1 MNPIQVLAVI
11 KQGNKAIFPNQEA
24 QRVFSKLQKNHRVRM
39 DQVNQANSLAD
50 QYLQSEVS
58 KNKIAAPPVDE
69 AANIASSQV
78 VGKVPVDQAELVATG
93 QESVQQ
99 KQSLQNAG
107 ISSGGSSTNNLSS
120 TNIATNE
127 TSAQR
132 FLQTERD
139 EIASQLGEQGLPIT
153 PTRIE
158 LELANRL
165 GTDAYLYGPKYTQ
178 RKQALQA
185 GATYEPKLFNRLR
198 VPSVQIAGQSV
209 PYTPTQGSGF
219 SIRKPTITESTAL
232 NLKSEV
238 DKQKTFLGQVRLDA
252 TSNMRAIEAQAKP
265 LKQAQIQARN
275 RRDFTTVDRLE
286 TELNKLR
293 GSYQK
298 QQRRITGAELKVTE
312 NISNLGLPLKLTE
325 GVESGQ
331 RIYAEVDPTGGRGG
345 KVRTTSIDSAGV
357 ADDLADDVAAD
368 FDISGTPVYKE
379 GTVEIRPERI
389 AINTPAKGGGG
400 RNIANYTGSGSVD
413 EKVRS
418 IPTGG
423 LIQESPQRVRRT
435 QGRYR
440 DYDPGT
446 DELNQGGGAPQGS
459 YQSDS
464 ELTGNV
470 LDVYGVRA
478 RNMELKDLGKT
489 DTKGRAIKEETG
501 TDLLKDDR
509 SERPTRVPKYARA
522 SKTPYVVPATPEG
535 KQSFAI
541 SSKEREI
548 RTDQSKP
555 LQQRAV
561 DAQTFVREQIKQIT
575 GASAV
580 GPFTPLAQKP
590 LGTYKAPTK
599 DSEYLRPAGSP
610 FRSPFSS
617 KQRG

>member
-11 KQGNKAIFPNQEA
+11 KQGNKATFPNQEA

>member
-1 MNPIQVLAVI
+1 MSIQQVLAVI
-11 KQGNKAIFPNQEA
+11 KQGNSASFPNQQA
-24 QRVFSKLQKNHRVRM
+24 QRVFTNLRRNPRNSMEQINK
-39 DQVNQANSLAD
+39 AASLAD
-50 QYLQSEVS
+50 QYLQNQVAG
-58 KNKIAAPPVDE
+58 NKEFLKGQNIPMMKAPPVDE
-69 AANIASSQV
+69 GVNIASSQIA
-78 VGKVPVDQAELVATG
+78 GKVPPDQAELVATG
-93 QESVQQ
+93 QGSVLQ
-99 KQSLQNAG
+99 KRDLQNAG

-158 LELANRL
+158 AELANRL

-345 KVRTTSIDSAGV
+345 RVRTTTIDSAGV
-357 ADDLADDVAAD
+357 ADDLADDVVTD

-400 RNIANYTGSGSVD
+400 RNIANYTGSGLED

-418 IPTGG
+418 MPTGG
-423 LIQESPQRVRRT
+423 LIQETPQRLRQT
-435 QGRYR
+435 LGRYR

-446 DELNQGGGAPQGS
+446 DELNQGGGAPQPP
-459 YQSDS
+459 YRDDS
-464 ELTGNV
+464 GLTGGV
-470 LDVYGVRA
+470 VDIYGIRRSADPKDISRVKPSQLVGDV
-478 RNMELKDLGKT
+478 
-489 DTKGRAIKEETG
+489 KGAQNQK
-501 TDLLKDDR
+501 
-509 SERPTRVPKYARA
+509 V
-522 SKTPYVVPATPEG
+522 
-535 KQSFAI
+535 
-541 SSKEREI
+541 SKEAQEI
-548 RTDQSKP
+548 
-555 LQQRAV
+555 
-561 DAQTFVREQIKQIT
+561 IKRSLKISEDRRKARIE
-575 GASAV
+575 GAAPVNYDSYV
-580 GPFTPLAQKP
+580 NKKP
-590 LGTYKAPTK
+590 LGSYV
-599 DSEYLRPAGSP
+599 PAEEKPVKRGKTGGLLGE
-610 FRSPFSS
+610 FLS
-617 KQRG
+617 KSYYSVNKFPSI

>member
-11 KQGNKAIFPNQEA
+11 KQGNKATFPNQEA

-93 QESVQQ
+93 QGSVQQ

-153 PTRIE
+153 PTRVE

-165 GTDAYLYGPKYTQ
+165 GSDAYLYGPKYTQ

-185 GATYEPKLFNRLR
+185 GASYEPKLFNTLN
-198 VPSVQIAGQSV
+198 VPSVQIAGQNIPYSPTPGSDVSLRV
-209 PYTPTQGSGF
+209 PTY
-219 SIRKPTITESTAL
+219 TESTAL
-232 NLKSEV
+232 NLKAAA
-238 DKQKTFLGQVRLDA
+238 DKQKDFRGQIRLEA

-265 LKQAQIQARN
+265 IKQAQIQARN
-275 RRDFTTVDRLE
+275 RNDFATVDRLE

-298 QQRRITGAELKVTE
+298 QQRRISGAESKVAE
-312 NISNLGLPLKLTE
+312 NISNLKVPLKLPNQQL
-325 GVESGQ
+325 S
-331 RIYAEVDPTGGRGG
+331 AEVDQSTG
-345 KVRTTSIDSAGV
+345 KVV
-357 ADDLADDVAAD
+357 
-368 FDISGTPVYKE
+368 
-379 GTVEIRPERI
+379 IRPEKLMI
-389 AINTPAKGGGG
+389 DTDAKGGGG
-400 RNIANYTGSGSVD
+400 RNIANYTGSGLED

-418 IPTGG
+418 MPTGG
-423 LIQESPQRVRRT
+423 LIQETPQRLRQT
-435 QGRYR
+435 LGRYR

-446 DELNQGGGAPQGS
+446 DELNQGGGAPQPP
-459 YQSDS
+459 YRDDS
-464 ELTGNV
+464 GLTGGV
-470 LDVYGVRA
+470 VDIYGIRKSTDPKDISRVKPSKLVGEMRGAQNQKVSKEAQEIIKRSRKVSEDMRRA
-478 RNMELKDLGKT
+478 RIE
-489 DTKGRAIKEETG
+489 GR
-501 TDLLKDDR
+501 R
-509 SERPTRVPKYARA
+509 
-522 SKTPYVVPATPEG
+522 
-535 KQSFAI
+535 
-541 SSKEREI
+541 
-548 RTDQSKP
+548 
-555 LQQRAV
+555 
-561 DAQTFVREQIKQIT
+561 
-575 GASAV
+575 
-580 GPFTPLAQKP
+580 
-590 LGTYKAPTK
+590 
-599 DSEYLRPAGSP
+599 
-610 FRSPFSS
+610 
-617 KQRG
+617 

>member
-11 KQGNKAIFPNQEA
+11 KQGNKATFPNQEA

-78 VGKVPVDQAELVATG
+78 AGKVVVDQAELVPTG
-93 QESVQQ
+93 QGFVQE
-99 KQSLQNAG
+99 KQNLQNVG

-132 FLQTERD
+132 FLQNERD

-331 RIYAEVDPTGGRGG
+331 RIYAEVDPTGGKGG
-345 KVRTTSIDSAGV
+345 RVRTTSIDSAGV
-357 ADDLADDVAAD
+357 ADDLADDIAAD
-368 FDISGTPVYKE
+368 FDISSTPVYKE

-423 LIQESPQRVRRT
+423 VIQETPDRVRQT
-435 QGRYR
+435 LGRYR

-446 DELNQGGGAPQGS
+446 DELNQGGGAPQPP
-459 YQSDS
+459 YQDDS
-464 ELTGNV
+464 ALTGNV
-470 LDVYGVRA
+470 TDIYGPRGVSIDPKTDRDI
-478 RNMELKDLGKT
+478 LKDNPEK
-489 DTKGRAIKEETG
+489 
-501 TDLLKDDR
+501 
-509 SERPTRVPKYARA
+509 RPTAVPA
-522 SKTPYVVPATPEG
+522 SKTPLVQEATPQG
-535 KQSFAI
+535 KKSFAV

-548 RTDQSKP
+548 RTDQSKSP
-555 LQQRAV
+555 QRRAA
-561 DAQTFVREQIKQIT
+561 DAQAFVREQIKQMT
-575 GASAV
+575 GAVAV
-580 GPFTPLAQKP
+580 GPSTPLAQKP
-590 LGTYKAPTK
+590 LGTYVPPTK
-599 DSEYLRPAGSP
+599 DSEYLKPAGSP
-610 FRSPFSS
+610 FRSPFNTR
-617 KQRG
+617 QRG

>member
-11 KQGNKAIFPNQEA
+11 KQGNKATFPNQEA

-93 QESVQQ
+93 QGSVQQ
-99 KQSLQNAG
+99 KQSLQNVG

-153 PTRIE
+153 PTRVE

-165 GTDAYLYGPKYTQ
+165 GSDAYLYGPKYTQ

-209 PYTPTQGSGF
+209 PYTPSQGNKLSV
-219 SIRKPTITESTAL
+219 RTPTITESTAL
-232 NLKSEV
+232 NLKASA
-238 DKQKTFLGQVRLDA
+238 DKQKDFLGKVRLEA
-252 TSNMRAIEAQAKP
+252 TIIKRQLEEQFKP
-265 LKQAQIQARN
+265 LGQAQEQARK
-275 RRDFTTVDRLE
+275 RGDLATVDKLE
-286 TELNKLR
+286 TEINKLR
-293 GSYQK
+293 ARYQS
-298 QQRRITGAELKVTE
+298 QNRRVAKTETIVAE
-312 NISNLGLPLKLTE
+312 NISNLGLPLKLTPGIE
-325 GVESGQ
+325 TGQ

-357 ADDLADDVAAD
+357 ADDMADDMVTD

-389 AINTPAKGGGG
+389 ATNTPAKGGGG
-400 RNIANYTGSGSVD
+400 RNIANYTGSGLED

-418 IPTGG
+418 MPTGG
-423 LIQESPQRVRRT
+423 LIQETPKRLRQT
-435 QGRYR
+435 LGRYR

-446 DELNQGGGAPQGS
+446 DELNQGGGAPQPP
-459 YQSDS
+459 YRDDS
-464 ELTGNV
+464 GLTGGV
-470 LDVYGVRA
+470 VDIYGIRKSADPKDISRVKPSQLVGEMRGAQNQKVSKEAQEIIKRSLKVSEDMRRA
-478 RNMELKDLGKT
+478 RIE
-489 DTKGRAIKEETG
+489 GR
-501 TDLLKDDR
+501 R
-509 SERPTRVPKYARA
+509 
-522 SKTPYVVPATPEG
+522 
-535 KQSFAI
+535 
-541 SSKEREI
+541 
-548 RTDQSKP
+548 
-555 LQQRAV
+555 
-561 DAQTFVREQIKQIT
+561 
-575 GASAV
+575 
-580 GPFTPLAQKP
+580 
-590 LGTYKAPTK
+590 
-599 DSEYLRPAGSP
+599 
-610 FRSPFSS
+610 
-617 KQRG
+617 

>member
-1 MNPIQVLAVI
+1 M
-11 KQGNKAIFPNQEA
+11 
-24 QRVFSKLQKNHRVRM
+24 
-39 DQVNQANSLAD
+39 
-50 QYLQSEVS
+50 
-58 KNKIAAPPVDE
+58 
-69 AANIASSQV
+69 
-78 VGKVPVDQAELVATG
+78 ATG
-93 QESVQQ
+93 QGSVQQ
-99 KQSLQNAG
+99 KQSLQNVG

-132 FLQTERD
+132 FLQNERD

-158 LELANRL
+158 AELANRL

-185 GATYEPKLFNRLR
+185 GATYEPKLFNTLS

-331 RIYAEVDPTGGRGG
+331 RIYAQVDPTGGRGG
-345 KVRTTSIDSAGV
+345 RVRTTSIDSAGV
-357 ADDLADDVAAD
+357 ADDLADDIAAD

-423 LIQESPQRVRRT
+423 VIQETQSRVRQT
-435 QGRYR
+435 LGRYR

-446 DELNQGGGAPQGS
+446 DELNQGGGAPQPP
-459 YQSDS
+459 YQDDS
-464 ELTGNV
+464 ALTGNV
-470 LDVYGVRA
+470 TDIYGTRGVSIDPKTDRDI
-478 RNMELKDLGKT
+478 LKDNPK
-489 DTKGRAIKEETG
+489 K
-501 TDLLKDDR
+501 
-509 SERPTRVPKYARA
+509 RPTAVPA
-522 SKTPYVVPATPEG
+522 SKTPLVQEATPQG
-535 KQSFAI
+535 KKSFAV

-548 RTDQSKP
+548 RTDQSKSP
-555 LQQRAV
+555 QRRAA
-561 DAQTFVREQIKQIT
+561 DAQAFVREQIKQMT
-575 GASAV
+575 GAAAV
-580 GPFTPLAQKP
+580 GPSTPLAQKP
-590 LGTYKAPTK
+590 LGTYVPPTK
-599 DSEYLRPAGSP
+599 DSEYLKPAGSP
-610 FRSPFSS
+610 FRSPFNIR
-617 KQRG
+617 QRG

>member
-11 KQGNKAIFPNQEA
+11 KQGNKATFPNQEA

-93 QESVQQ
+93 QGSVQQ

-165 GTDAYLYGPKYTQ
+165 GSDAYLYGPKYTQ

-209 PYTPTQGSGF
+209 PYTPPKGNGL
-219 SIRKPTITESTAL
+219 SIRTPTITESTAL
-232 NLKSEV
+232 NLKASA
-238 DKQKTFLGQVRLDA
+238 DKQKDFLGKVRLEA
-252 TSNMRAIEAQAKP
+252 TIIKRQLEEQFKP
-265 LKQAQIQARN
+265 LGQAQEQARK
-275 RRDFTTVDRLE
+275 RGDLATVDKLE
-286 TELNKLR
+286 TEINKLR
-293 GSYQK
+293 ARYQS
-298 QQRRITGAELKVTE
+298 QNRRVAKTETIVAE
-312 NISNLGLPLKLTE
+312 NISNLGLPLKLTP
-325 GVESGQ
+325 GIESGQ

-345 KVRTTSIDSAGV
+345 RVRTTTIDSAGV
-357 ADDLADDVAAD
+357 ADDLADDAVTD

-400 RNIANYTGSGSVD
+400 RNIANYTGSGLED

-418 IPTGG
+418 MPTGG
-423 LIQESPQRVRRT
+423 LIQETPKRLRQT
-435 QGRYR
+435 LGRYR

-446 DELNQGGGAPQGS
+446 DELNQGGGAPQPP
-459 YQSDS
+459 YRDDS
-464 ELTGNV
+464 GLTGGV
-470 LDVYGVRA
+470 VDIYGIRRSADPKDISRVKPSQLVGDVKGAQNQKVSKEAQEIIKRSLKVSEDRRRA
-478 RNMELKDLGKT
+478 R
-489 DTKGRAIKEETG
+489 I
-501 TDLLKDDR
+501 
-509 SERPTRVPKYARA
+509 
-522 SKTPYVVPATPEG
+522 EG
-535 KQSFAI
+535 AAPVNYDSYLNK
-541 SSKEREI
+541 
-548 RTDQSKP
+548 
-555 LQQRAV
+555 
-561 DAQTFVREQIKQIT
+561 
-575 GASAV
+575 
-580 GPFTPLAQKP
+580 KP
-590 LGTYKAPTK
+590 LGSYV
-599 DSEYLRPAGSP
+599 PAEEKPIKRGKTGDLLGE
-610 FRSPFSS
+610 FLS
-617 KQRG
+617 KNYYSVNKFPSI